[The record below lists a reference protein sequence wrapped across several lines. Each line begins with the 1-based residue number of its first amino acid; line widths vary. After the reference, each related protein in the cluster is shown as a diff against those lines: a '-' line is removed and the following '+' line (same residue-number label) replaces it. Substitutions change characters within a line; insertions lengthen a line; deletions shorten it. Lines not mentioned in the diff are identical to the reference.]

1 MYSLS
6 TVFKRTGLIVL
17 FLGCASNAGAAING
31 VIGNRT
37 AGAVTFD
44 LISSFANIPT
54 PDGNSVHMW
63 GYSVVGSPMQYPGPT
78 LIVNQGDVVTVNLTN
93 THIPMPVSIL
103 FPGQEDVVATSGTQ
117 GQFTR
122 ESTMVSPGA
131 GDTVSYTF
139 TASNPGTYTY
149 YSGTQPGLQ
158 IEMGLMGALIVRSA
172 TDLQAYNDPATLYD
186 HEYLYVLSSIDPI
199 VHQDV
204 EFGLWA
210 DVDNTVSHATLWFIN
225 GRLAPDTLFP
235 DNSSFLP
242 NQPYG
247 SIAQMHPGE
256 NVLIRVIGGGREA
269 HPFHT
274 HGNNFTLFARD
285 GRLLSSTGATA
296 DLAVSDNTLKTLPG
310 ATYDAI
316 WSWSGS
322 QIGFDIYGGANA
334 VIETPALGHACDGS
348 LTHTGT
354 AADFDSIS
362 HEYCPDHDKD
372 IPVILPE
379 GQELTYGGFYSG
391 SPFLGALS
399 DLPPGEGGLNANGGL
414 FFMWHSHNEKELTN
428 DDIFPGG
435 MLTQMIVE
443 AHGVAIP
450 ASQANPLP

>member
-1 MYSLS
+1 MYTLS
-6 TVFKRTGLIVL
+6 IVFKRTSLIVL
-17 FLGCASNAGAAING
+17 FFLGFASNTNAAING
-31 VIGNRT
+31 VTGDRT
-37 AGAVTFD
+37 TGAVTFN
-44 LISSFANIPT
+44 LVTSFANIPT

-63 GYSVVGSPMQYPGPT
+63 GYGVAGSPMQYPGPT

-103 FPGQEDVVATSGTQ
+103 FPGQEGVAATGGSL

-122 ESTMVSPGA
+122 ESTMVNPGV

-158 IEMGLMGALIVRSA
+158 VEMGLMGALIVRSG
-172 TDLQAYNDPATLYD
+172 TSFQAYNDPTTEYD
-186 HEYLYVLSSIDPI
+186 HEYLYVLSSIDPK

-210 DVDNTVSHATLWFIN
+210 DVDNTVSHATLWFVN
-225 GRLAPDTLFP
+225 GRLMPDTLFP
-235 DNSSFLP
+235 DGVKYLP

-247 SIAQMHPGE
+247 SLAQMHPGE
-256 NVLIRVIGGGREA
+256 NVLVRVVGGGREA

-285 GRLLSSTGATA
+285 GRLLSSP
-296 DLAVSDNTLKTLPG
+296 VSDYTLQTLPG
-310 ATYDAI
+310 ATYDAM
-316 WSWSGS
+316 WTWTGAGL
-322 QIGFDIYGGANA
+322 GFDIYGGEQAM
-334 VIETPALGHACDGS
+334 IETPALVHTCNG
-348 LTHTGT
+348 LTT
-354 AADFDSIS
+354 ASDSMDPVT
-362 HEYCPDHDKD
+362 HEDCNDHGKD

-391 SPFLGALS
+391 SPFLGALA
-399 DLPPGEGGLNANGGL
+399 DLPPGEGGLNANGGM
-414 FFMWHSHNEKELTN
+414 FFMWHSHNERELTN

-443 AHGVAIP
+443 SHGVAIP
-450 ASQANPLP
+450 ASQPNPLP